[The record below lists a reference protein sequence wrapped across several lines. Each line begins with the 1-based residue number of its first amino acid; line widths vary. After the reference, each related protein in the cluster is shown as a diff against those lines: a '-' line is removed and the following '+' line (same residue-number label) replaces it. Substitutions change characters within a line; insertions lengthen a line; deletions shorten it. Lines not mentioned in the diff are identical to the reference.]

1 VGTEAC
7 ATAHYWA
14 RLIGPVL
21 FTTLAIWEALQRDL
35 EAARYAADRALRQ
48 YDAADPAN
56 RPVTAELETRWNGA
70 LLRVAEIEV
79 KITGHNAATSPRLNM
94 PSLAALAK
102 DLRAVWSTPTTDAR
116 LKKRIVRTVIQE
128 VIDDINADAGQI
140 VLLIHWMGG
149 TYGTAPTPPASRP
162 AKQHHPRHHRR
173 SPAAGPHRK

>member
-1 VGTEAC
+1 LWSARRLKRSEIACFFADFPACLVGTEAC

-70 LLRVAEIEV
+70 
-79 KITGHNAATSPRLNM
+79 
-94 PSLAALAK
+94 
-102 DLRAVWSTPTTDAR
+102 
-116 LKKRIVRTVIQE
+116 
-128 VIDDINADAGQI
+128 
-140 VLLIHWMGG
+140 
-149 TYGTAPTPPASRP
+149 
-162 AKQHHPRHHRR
+162 
-173 SPAAGPHRK
+173 AAGRRDRSKNHRT